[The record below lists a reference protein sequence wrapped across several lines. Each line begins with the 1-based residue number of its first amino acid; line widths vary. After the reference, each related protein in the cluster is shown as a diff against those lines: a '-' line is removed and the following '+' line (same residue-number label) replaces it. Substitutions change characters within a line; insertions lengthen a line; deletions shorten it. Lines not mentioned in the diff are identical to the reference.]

1 MLQFSLF
8 LLLPRYDLRV
18 SRDHRV
24 SEPPL
29 DRSLLEV
36 DIASERHDQLQ
47 RSFQLNLSSIPNFR
61 FLTAGLLLVAVY
73 LHNQLIGDPADNERL
88 PLFAGVL
95 TAYTLVAWA
104 VLRHSGRNTRRSP
117 FRTTFLALDVLILA
131 WSIHLTGAESSWLI
145 LMLLLR
151 TADQM
156 SSGFKRC
163 LIFAHWTT
171 VAYLGVLLWSQLI
184 DGRPMP
190 WTVEAVKLFL
200 LYVANIYLAFTA
212 RFFDLRRR
220 LTLDWVE
227 LTRNLAE
234 GIQQQAV
241 ELEEERVKAQA
252 ASRAKSNFLANMSHE
267 LRTPM
272 NAVMGLADLLAL
284 HRLEKTQRQRA
295 NLLRDS
301 AADLQAVIENLLDFS
316 QIEAEELAL
325 EPKDSDVREV
335 VNGVVK
341 RLRPRAEAKDL
352 LLETKVDSVVPQR
365 LLLDPLRVRQ
375 VLLHLVDNAI
385 KFTDHGQV
393 AVRIRADSVTDGA
406 VALRVEIEDSG
417 VGIAQKDLPRLFDP
431 FTQVDSSLTREQG
444 GTGLGLPICKR
455 LVEMMGGSIH
465 ARSRLGRGTTV
476 WFTLTCRRSSQKAIE
491 EVIPNDT
498 LEADRARVLVVEDN
512 PVNQE
517 VVGSMLSGLG
527 FEVSKAENGAEALQ
541 VLERMQFD
549 LVLMDCQMP
558 TMDGYRAT
566 EEIRRR
572 EGDGR
577 HTPIVA
583 LTAHAMEGDRE
594 RCLAAGMDDYLAKP
608 LNLER
613 LGETLGRWI
622 RL

>member
-1 MLQFSLF
+1 M
-8 LLLPRYDLRV
+8 
-18 SRDHRV
+18 SREHHPP
-24 SEPPL
+24 EPPS

-36 DIASERHDQLQ
+36 DLASERHDQLQ
-47 RSFQLNLSSIPNFR
+47 RSFQLNLSGVPNFR
-61 FLTAGLLLVAVY
+61 FLTAGLLLVVVY
-73 LHNQLIGDPADNERL
+73 LHHRFMGEPATLDRL
-88 PLFAGVL
+88 SLFAGVL
-95 TAYTLVAWA
+95 TVYTLVAWS
-104 VLRHSGRNTRRSP
+104 VLRRAERNTQHSV
-117 FRTTFLALDVLILA
+117 FRTTFLALDVVILA

-145 LMLLLR
+145 LLLLLR

-156 SSGFKRC
+156 SSGFRRC
-163 LIFAHWTT
+163 LIFAHWTA
-171 VAYLGVLLWSQLI
+171 VAYLGVLLWAQLI
-184 DGRPMP
+184 DGRPVP
-190 WTVEAVKLFL
+190 WAVESVKLFL
-200 LYVANIYLAFTA
+200 LYAANIYLAFTA

-227 LTRNLAE
+227 LTRNLAQE
-234 GIQQQAV
+234 IQQQAV
-241 ELEEERVKAQA
+241 ELEAERVKAQV
-252 ASRAKSNFLANMSHE
+252 ASQAKSHFLANMSHE

-284 HRLEKTQRQRA
+284 HRLEKSQRQRA
-295 NLLRDS
+295 NLLRES
-301 AADLQAVIENLLDFS
+301 AADLQDVIENLLDFS
-316 QIEAEELAL
+316 QIEAEALAL
-325 EPKDSDVREV
+325 EPRDSDVREV
-335 VNGVVK
+335 VKGVIK
-341 RLRPRAEAKDL
+341 RLHPRAEAKDL
-352 LLETKVDSVVPQR
+352 LLETKVDSAVPQR

-385 KFTDHGQV
+385 KFTDDGQI
-393 AVRIRADSVTDGA
+393 AVRIRLDSITGA
-406 VALRVEIEDSG
+406 AAILHVEIEDTG
-417 VGIAQKDLPRLFDP
+417 VGIAQKDLPRLFEP

-455 LVEMMGGSIH
+455 LVEMMGGTIQ

-476 WFTLTCRRSSQKAIE
+476 WFTMSCRQSMQESFEEAIS
-491 EVIPNDT
+491 NDT
-498 LEADRARVLVVEDN
+498 LDVERARVLVVEDN

-527 FEVSKAENGAEALQ
+527 FEVSKVENGAEALR
-541 VLERMQFD
+541 VLERQQFD

-622 RL
+622 QM